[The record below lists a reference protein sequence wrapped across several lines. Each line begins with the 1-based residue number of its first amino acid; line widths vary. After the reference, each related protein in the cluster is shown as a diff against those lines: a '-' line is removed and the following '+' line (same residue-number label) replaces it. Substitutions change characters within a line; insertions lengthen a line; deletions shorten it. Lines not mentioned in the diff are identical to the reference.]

1 MDFYQGFTLQR
12 IRPIP
17 DNALFSSR
25 TVAWRG
31 FGLRGIILKA
41 RTLKE
46 LKEKIAAY
54 HAGRRS
60 DN

>member
-1 MDFYQGFTLQR
+1 MDWYQGFTLQR

-17 DNALFSSR
+17 DKALCSSR

-31 FGLRGIILKA
+31 MGLRGIILKA

-54 HAGRRS
+54 HADRRS
-60 DN
+60 NN

>member
-1 MDFYQGFTLQR
+1 MDWYQGFTLQR

-17 DNALFSSR
+17 DKALFSSR
-25 TVAWRG
+25 TVAW
-31 FGLRGIILKA
+31 RGIILKA

-54 HAGRRS
+54 HADRRS